1 MKLENVV
8 FEENTF
14 NLLVSRYQET
24 NAIAVLIQESDEDY
38 AESITVNVLPEDE
51 EYVNM
56 ELVAI
61 PATDSE
67 MANLLIE
74 NGLIEKGPEYLDF
87 FEGVYFYS
95 PTKDLLNHLDELK
108 LKFS

>member
-1 MKLENVV
+1 MKLENVI
-8 FEENTF
+8 FEESTF

-24 NAIAVLIQESDEDY
+24 NTIAILIQETDEDY
-38 AESITVNVLPEDE
+38 AEPITVNILPEDE
-51 EYVNM
+51 EYSNM
-56 ELVAI
+56 DLVAI
-61 PATDSE
+61 PAEDSE

-74 NGLIEKGPEYLDF
+74 NGLIEEGYEYLDF

-95 PTKDLLNHLDELK
+95 PTKDLKNYLNE

>member
-38 AESITVNVLPEDE
+38 AEPITVNVLPEDE

-95 PTKDLLNHLDELK
+95 PTKDLLNHLNELK

>member
-1 MKLENVV
+1 MKLKNVI
-8 FEENTF
+8 FEESTF

-24 NAIAVLIQESDEDY
+24 NSIAILIQETDENY
-38 AESITVNVLPEDE
+38 AKPITVNVLSEDE

-61 PATDSE
+61 PVIDSE

-74 NGLIEKGPEYLDF
+74 NELIEKGPEYLDF

-95 PTKDLLNHLDELK
+95 PTKDLLNHLNELE